1 MPSFFTTKK
10 IKPPKSLGDA
20 LKKKRRRLSLSLR
33 DVEKTT
39 KIKRIYLVA
48 IERSRWGE
56 LPSEVYVAGFLNTY
70 SKTLKLD
77 AKKILRRF
85 KEEHKTHELIHGEK
99 IENPKEIRVR
109 RLFFTPRLL
118 AIIIAIT
125 LALGFG
131 GYLWFQI
138 SGFAAAPN
146 LEISNPSSQE
156 VKTSEQRIEI
166 KGKTNTDS
174 SISLN
179 NEPIPVNTS
188 GEFVQQ
194 VSLQKGINVL
204 EIVSTNK
211 AGKKATKVIQVMVE

>member
-1 MPSFFTTKK
+1 
-10 IKPPKSLGDA
+10 
-20 LKKKRRRLSLSLR
+20 
-33 DVEKTT
+33 
-39 KIKRIYLVA
+39 
-48 IERSRWGE
+48 
-56 LPSEVYVAGFLNTY
+56 
-70 SKTLKLD
+70 
-77 AKKILRRF
+77 
-85 KEEHKTHELIHGEK
+85 
-99 IENPKEIRVR
+99 
-109 RLFFTPRLL
+109 L
-118 AIIIAIT
+118 AIIIAVI